1 MSKQSDDK
9 SQAPIIADSTRNSE
23 LNGALGDEV
32 IKRVRIASDEF
43 ERTTGK
49 KPVSVY
55 LGYAEWTDLKNCCW
69 TTQQYVNTRDFLEPK
84 IDGKRLFVVT
94 QDSHLAVA

>member
-1 MSKQSDDK
+1 MSEKD
-9 SQAPIIADSTRNSE
+9 QAKNCDQNQQLRVE
-23 LNGALGDEV
+23 CALGDEV
-32 IKRVRIASDEF
+32 MQRVRIASDEF

>member
-1 MSKQSDDK
+1 MSEKDQAENCAQNKQL
-9 SQAPIIADSTRNSE
+9 RVE
-23 LNGALGDEV
+23 CALGDEV
-32 IKRVRIASDEF
+32 MKRVRIASDEF

-69 TTQQYVNTRDFLEPK
+69 ATQQYVATLDFLEPK